1 MQTDHY
7 KEFTN
12 FHRMI
17 GMVSD
22 ATKFTATFWYY
33 LLRTAIFLDFIYSCI
48 RSYKI
53 NKTNKLATKNN
64 STGSYAKVMD
74 LKILPEPS
82 NGLANKLS
90 SIISTRLFIYAF
102 NFR

>member
-1 MQTDHY
+1 
-7 KEFTN
+7 
-12 FHRMI
+12 
-17 GMVSD
+17 MVSG
-22 ATKFTATFWYY
+22 AKKFTVAYRYY
-33 LLRTAIFLDFIYSCI
+33 LLSTVIFPDFIYSFI
-48 RSYKI
+48 RRYKI